1 MQTTFLSG
9 NDSIAISTQ
18 DAQRLYIVVH
28 PQPSQSTKQVAIFD
42 IDQPQ
47 QQIALRDLKENT
59 GIGMAFNSKTGHMM
73 LSFDDSYRVGLMS
86 PGGQLVDNYRHPV
99 QIAPGSITTSPDGK
113 RVYVMNYTSNTITSI
128 PADVFEPQKQ
138 IPLQPLIDY
147 RAGVLNAFADL
158 LGGLLQYLKDCFCDH
173 LLINCPK
180 CDGTEKLYLACI
192 TIKGGKVFKVCNFS
206 MRKYVHSFPTVEYWL
221 SIVPIIPAVKM
232 AFEKFCCSALP
243 GLFAKYNAP
252 RPDPTTALSPG
263 ASNRLKSN
271 QMRSGITFAQQADF
285 RSAVSKMVKTS
296 APGRTL
302 TMDAL
307 TGSVRRTF
315 TPASDT
321 VIHRGDIEDKSPD
334 DARKKLE
341 ENRIVVDKV
350 EAYDPGKAGRNLIR
364 YTQAPTNLKPGTRVN
379 LVTKD
384 DKVMFYTLAEEEP
397 PKIAELRTEFESTRV
412 VATETKVA
420 LDRALPAL
428 EGLRS
433 EVAASKTTFEENRA
447 ALQKISPQVE
457 ELRKRL
463 EADASTIENHKKV
476 IATTL
481 PRLETLNKDFESSRA
496 ELAANKATLEKLSPQ
511 LEDLRSKVAADS
523 LVLAENRARIEK
535 ALPRLDIL
543 AATVDKSSPEIA
555 DLRTQLAVA
564 RAGLE
569 ENKTAV
575 AEALTLRQ
583 EVVTLRQELVQTR
596 QTHQQELIARD
607 RDINELKANLARSG
621 RLLDTINE
629 RVKKLPPA

>member
-1 MQTTFLSG
+1 MG
-9 NDSIAISTQ
+9 
-18 DAQRLYIVVH
+18 
-28 PQPSQSTKQVAIFD
+28 
-42 IDQPQ
+42 
-47 QQIALRDLKENT
+47 
-59 GIGMAFNSKTGHMM
+59 FNSKTGHMM

-86 PGGQLVDNYRHPV
+86 PGGQVVENYRHPV
-99 QIAPGSITTSPDGK
+99 QIAPGSIATSPDGK
-113 RVYVMNYTSNTITSI
+113 RVYVLNYTSNTITST
-128 PADVFEPQKQ
+128 PAEFFAPTKQ

-180 CDGTEKLYLACI
+180 CDGTEKLFLACI
-192 TIKGGKVFKVCNFS
+192 TIKDGKVFKVCNFS

-221 SIVPIIPAVKM
+221 SIVPIIPAVRM

-252 RPDPTTALSPG
+252 KPDPATALAPS
-263 ASNRLKSN
+263 ASNTLKSN

-285 RSAVSKMVKTS
+285 RSAVSKVVKTS
-296 APGRTL
+296 APGRKL

-315 TPASDT
+315 TPARDAA
-321 VIHRGDIEDKSPD
+321 IHRGDIEDKSPD
-334 DARKKLE
+334 EARKKLE

-350 EAYDPGKAGRNLIR
+350 EAYDPSKAGRNLIR
-364 YTQAPTNLKPGTRVN
+364 YTQAPTNLKPGARVN

-384 DKVMFYTLAEEEP
+384 DKVLFYTLADEEP
-397 PKIAELRTEFESTRV
+397 PKIAELRTEFESTKV
-412 VATETKVA
+412 VAAETKVA

-447 ALQKISPQVE
+447 ALQKISPQVD
-457 ELRKRL
+457 ELRARI
-463 EADASTIENHKKV
+463 EAEASTVASHKTVIEKALPRIENLNKS
-476 IATTL
+476 
-481 PRLETLNKDFESSRA
+481 LETSRA
-496 ELAANKATLEKLSPQ
+496 ELAANKAAVEKLSPQ

-523 LVLAENRARIEK
+523 IVLAENRARIEK
-535 ALPRLDIL
+535 ALPRLEIL

-555 DLRTQLAVA
+555 ELRTQLAVA

-569 ENKTAV
+569 ENRTAV
-575 AEALTLRQ
+575 AEALNLRQ
-583 EVVTLRQELVQTR
+583 EVITLRQELVQTR
-596 QTHQQELIARD
+596 QAHQQELVARD
-607 RDINELKANLARSG
+607 KDINELKTNLTKSS